1 MFTGI
6 IETIGEVISTTDTSV
21 NKKITINPQKHGFL
35 HDVRTGDSISVNG
48 ACMTVEQNDADKFYF
63 TAIHETL
70 QKTNL
75 GLLSTGNKVNLEKAM
90 KPEKRID
97 GHFVQGH
104 IDTTGEVMNINNLGG
119 TWEFFISFK
128 SSFSDNV
135 IYVGSIAVNGIS
147 LTVADIVDDN
157 DEKTTIKIAVIPHT
171 FENTNMKFL
180 KPNSIVNIEF
190 DMLGKYVKM
199 IIQK

>member
-157 DEKTTIKIAVIPHT
+157 NEKTIIKIAVIPHT

-190 DMLGKYVKM
+190 DMLGKYVKR

>member
-104 IDTTGEVMNINNLGG
+104 IDTLVR
-119 TWEFFISFK
+119 
-128 SSFSDNV
+128 
-135 IYVGSIAVNGIS
+135 
-147 LTVADIVDDN
+147 
-157 DEKTTIKIAVIPHT
+157 
-171 FENTNMKFL
+171 
-180 KPNSIVNIEF
+180 
-190 DMLGKYVKM
+190 
-199 IIQK
+199 

>member
-1 MFTGI
+1 
-6 IETIGEVISTTDTSV
+6 
-21 NKKITINPQKHGFL
+21 
-35 HDVRTGDSISVNG
+35 
-48 ACMTVEQNDADKFYF
+48 
-63 TAIHETL
+63 
-70 QKTNL
+70 
-75 GLLSTGNKVNLEKAM
+75 
-90 KPEKRID
+90 
-97 GHFVQGH
+97 
-104 IDTTGEVMNINNLGG
+104 MNINNLGG

-190 DMLGKYVKM
+190 DMLGKYVKR

>member
-190 DMLGKYVKM
+190 DMLGKYVKR